1 MTAHVLVLGG
11 TGNVGS
17 AVVRALLEKGL
28 SVMATTRALREAPAS
43 VRSHFVEY
51 DVERDNLEE
60 LLAGYGDGDFVVN
73 CIGIIKPYIHD
84 GDERER
90 LRALKVNSCFPYDL
104 ARLAEAQNFRVIQI
118 ATDCVYAGS
127 KGLYDENDPHD
138 ATDVYGKTKSLGEVP
153 HPRFLKLRCSIIGP
167 ELKSRR
173 SLLEWVLAH
182 ESGSIFTGFTDH
194 LWNGVTTQAFGHI
207 VGGII
212 LTDNDI
218 HGTFHVVP
226 SQVVTKHEL
235 SKMILRAYGRTGVTV
250 VPTETG
256 VPVDRSLSTL
266 YPAVN
271 ARLWTDAGYPSI
283 PSVEQLVDGLVTTSI
298 TDGE

>member
-1 MTAHVLVLGG
+1 MTSRVFVLGG

-17 AVVRALLEKGL
+17 AVVQALIEMGLE
-28 SVMATTRALREAPAS
+28 VVATTRAVQEAPVS
-43 VRSHFVEY
+43 VRSRFVEF
-51 DVERDNLEE
+51 DVERDDLEE
-60 LLAGYGDGDFVVN
+60 LLAGYGEGDFVVN

-84 GDERER
+84 EDERER
-90 LRALKVNSCFPYDL
+90 LRAVKINSCLPYDL

-153 HPRFLKLRCSIIGP
+153 HPRFLNLRCSIIGP

-182 ESGSIFTGFTDH
+182 ETGSTFTGFTDH
-194 LWNGVTTQAFGHI
+194 LWNGVTTRAFGHI
-207 VGGII
+207 AGGII
-212 LTDNDI
+212 LTGNDI
-218 HGTFHVVP
+218 YGTFHVVP
-226 SQVVTKHEL
+226 SQVVTKYEL
-235 SKMILRAYGRTGVTV
+235 SKMILRAYERREVTV

-256 VPVDRSLSTL
+256 VPIDRSLSTL
-266 YPAVN
+266 YPEVN
-271 ARLWTDAGYPSI
+271 ARLWADAGYPSI
-283 PSVEQLVDGLVTTSI
+283 PSVEQLVDGLVTTRI
-298 TDGE
+298 ANGE